1 MRRILAIPPVLA
13 MMFLLVGAAPANTHH
28 AKGTLDA
35 VNGSGV
41 GGFVNLVGMPH
52 GGTNITVH
60 ATGLTPGTHYLS
72 IYYGNTVC
80 QLESDSVPNDVLAH
94 YVGGDDGTA
103 TVHAKIDDDLDEIH
117 SISVRLDN
125 TDLTLQACAAISPGD

>member
-1 MRRILAIPPVLA
+1 MRRFFSVPPILAMV
-13 MMFLLVGAAPANTHH
+13 FLIVGAAPANTHH
-28 AKGTLDA
+28 VKAPFVSA
-35 VNGSGV
+35 NGSSV
-41 GGFVNLVGMPH
+41 GGFVTLEAMPQ

-72 IYYGNTVC
+72 IYYDNHVC
-80 QLESDSVPNDVLAH
+80 DLEPDSVPNDVFVH

-103 TVHAKIDDDLDEIH
+103 TAHAKIDDDLDEVN

-125 TDLTLQACAAISPGD
+125 TDLTLQACADTHPGG

>member
-1 MRRILAIPPVLA
+1 MRRILTLIPLVLLA
-13 MMFLLVGAAPANTHH
+13 LGAAPTEHH
-28 AKGTLDA
+28 VRATL
-35 VNGSGV
+35 VSQNGSGV
-41 GGFVNLVGMPH
+41 SGFVNLVGLPQ

-72 IYYGNTVC
+72 IYYDNHVC
-80 QLESDSVPNDVLAH
+80 NLESDSVPNDVFAH

-103 TVHAKIDDDLDEIH
+103 TVHAKIDDDLDEVN

-125 TDLTLQACAAISPGD
+125 SDLTLQACADTHPGG

>member
-1 MRRILAIPPVLA
+1 MRRLPRFFPALALVLS
-13 MMFLLVGAAPANTHH
+13 LVGAAPADSRHVKV
-28 AKGTLDA
+28 ALLPA
-35 VNGSGV
+35 NGSGV
-41 GGFVNLVGMPH
+41 SGFVNLEGLPH

-72 IYYGNTVC
+72 IYYGNHTC
-80 QLESDSVPNDVLAH
+80 QLESDSVPNDVFAH

-103 TVHAKIDDDLDEIH
+103 SAHGKIDDDLDEVN

-125 TDLTLQACAAISPGD
+125 TDLTLQACADVHP